1 MGWAV
6 LALAFVTFVSRLTLF
21 LGIKHLG
28 GMQTALLGLEELLIT
43 AILAQWWLGERLSMA
58 QWFES
63 ILLSLNLI
71 LVGFEK
77 QTPNIK
83 RKSGWLAC
91 LQPRE
96 LRW

>member
-1 MGWAV
+1 
-6 LALAFVTFVSRLTLF
+6 
-21 LGIKHLG
+21 
-28 GMQTALLGLEELLIT
+28 LIT

-58 QWFES
+58 QWFGS

-77 QTPNIK
+77 PTPNIK

-91 LQPRE
+91 LQPPE